1 MNKITNKELL
11 RQAVNNDFL
20 YDHLNLTKTQRN
32 SKNFI

>member
-20 YDHLNLTKTQRN
+20 YDHLNLTN
-32 SKNFI
+32 LFDNLL